1 VDLKPGV
8 RAEAALAALLFSLL
22 IIGSVSYSAPITDTH
37 YPLNDG
43 WNGCSQIYEMTQRP
57 QLLYSY
63 QTPLPNATSLIA
75 IIGPTIP
82 FQSSETA
89 ELRTFLQNGGT
100 VLLADDFGTGNGL
113 LQSLNVSAR
122 FSGQP
127 LADLYFYSRTPS
139 FPLVS
144 DFVPDPVSSNITA
157 LILDHPT
164 YIEILNAAL
173 VKVVAL
179 SSPFSFLDLHNNGT
193 LSANENTQ
201 AYPVIATTH
210 IGAGL
215 LVLVANA
222 NMFDNELINLFNN
235 QLLFRNLLR
244 IASGTTVFD
253 LAHLKSA
260 PLTNPRITFRK
271 ELDTSLT
278 LLYSTVVQGSVV
290 AGLILVFAV
299 IFLVI
304 GRQRKTRGYP
314 NQQSTLHTDPTYR
327 FKEAK

>member
-1 VDLKPGV
+1 MKFGV
-8 RAEAALAALLFSLL
+8 RAKAALAACLLSFL
-22 IIGSVSYSAPITDTH
+22 IIGSVSYSAPITETH

-43 WNGCSQIYEMTQRP
+43 WNGCSQIYAMTPRP

-63 QTPLPNATSLIA
+63 QTPLPIATALIT

-89 ELRTFLQNGGT
+89 ELRSFLQNGGT

-113 LQSLNVSAR
+113 LQDLNVSAR
-122 FSGQP
+122 FSGQA
-127 LADLYFYSRTPS
+127 LADLYFYSKTSS
-139 FPLVS
+139 FPLIS
-144 DFVPDPVSSNITA
+144 DLVPDPLSRNITA
-157 LILDHPT
+157 LMLDHPT
-164 YIEILNAAL
+164 YIEILNPSL

-179 SSPFSFLDLHNNGT
+179 SSPFSFVDLQNNGI
-193 LSANENTQ
+193 LSPNETTQ

-210 IGAGL
+210 IGTGL
-215 LVLVANA
+215 LVLVANS
-222 NMFDNELINLFNN
+222 NMFDNELIELFNN
-235 QLLFRNLLR
+235 QLFFRNLLR

-278 LLYSTVVQGSVV
+278 VLQSTLVQSLAV
-290 AGLILVFAV
+290 AGLILVFAGV
-299 IFLVI
+299 FLVM
-304 GRQRKTRGYP
+304 GRQRKTRGYTT
-314 NQQSTLHTDPTYR
+314 QQSTLHTDPTYR

>member
-1 VDLKPGV
+1 MKLGV
-8 RAEAALAALLFSLL
+8 RAEAALAAFLLSFL
-22 IIGSVSYSAPITDTH
+22 IIGSVSYSAPITETH
-37 YPLNDG
+37 YPLNNG
-43 WNGCSQIYEMTQRP
+43 WNGCSQIYAMTPRP

-63 QTPLPNATSLIA
+63 QTPLPNATALIA

-89 ELRTFLQNGGT
+89 ELRSFLQNGGT

-122 FSGQP
+122 FSGQA
-127 LADLYFYSRTPS
+127 LADLYFYSKAPS

-144 DFVPDPVSSNITA
+144 DFVPDPLNSNITA

-164 YIEILNAAL
+164 YIEILNPSL
-173 VKVVAL
+173 VKAVAL
-179 SSPFSFLDLHNNGT
+179 SSPFSFADLHNNDT
-193 LSANENTQ
+193 LSPNEKTQ

-222 NMFDNELINLFNN
+222 NMFDNELIELFNN
-235 QLLFRNLLR
+235 QLFFRNLLR

-278 LLYSTVVQGSVV
+278 ILYSTVVQGSVV
-290 AGLILVFAV
+290 AGLILVFAGV
-299 IFLVI
+299 FLVM
-304 GRQRKTRGYP
+304 RRRRRTRGYP
-314 NQQSTLHTDPTYR
+314 TQESTLHTDPTYR
-327 FKEAK
+327 FKEAE

>member
-1 VDLKPGV
+1 
-8 RAEAALAALLFSLL
+8 
-22 IIGSVSYSAPITDTH
+22 
-37 YPLNDG
+37 
-43 WNGCSQIYEMTQRP
+43 M
-57 QLLYSY
+57 
-63 QTPLPNATSLIA
+63 
-75 IIGPTIP
+75 
-82 FQSSETA
+82 
-89 ELRTFLQNGGT
+89 
-100 VLLADDFGTGNGL
+100 LLADDFGTGNGL

-122 FSGQP
+122 FSGQA
-127 LADLYFYSRTPS
+127 LSDLYFYSRTPS

-164 YIEILNAAL
+164 YIEILNPAL

-179 SSPFSFLDLHNNGT
+179 SSPFSFVDLHNNGT
-193 LSANENTQ
+193 LSPNENTQ
-201 AYPVIATTH
+201 AYPVVATTH

-244 IASGTTVFD
+244 IAPGTTVFD

-271 ELDTSLT
+271 ELDTSIMV
-278 LLYSTVVQGSVV
+278 LYSPVVRSFVV
-290 AGLILVFAV
+290 AGLILVFGGV
-299 IFLVI
+299 FLI
-304 GRQRKTRGYP
+304 MGRRRKIRAYP
-314 NQQSTLHTDPTYR
+314 TQESTLHTDPTYR

>member
-1 VDLKPGV
+1 MKLGV
-8 RAEAALAALLFSLL
+8 RAKAALAALLFSLL
-22 IIGSVSYSAPITDTH
+22 IIGSVSYSAPISEPY

-43 WNGCSQIYEMTQRP
+43 WNGCSQIYEMTP
-57 QLLYSY
+57 GPELLYSY
-63 QTPLPNATSLIA
+63 QTPLPNHTALIT

-82 FQSSETA
+82 FLSSETA
-89 ELRTFLQNGGT
+89 ELRSFLQNGGT

-122 FSGQP
+122 FSGQA

-144 DFVPDPVSSNITA
+144 DFVPDPLTSNVTA

-164 YIEILNAAL
+164 YIEILNPAL

-179 SSPFSFLDLHNNGT
+179 SSPFSFVDLHNNDT
-193 LSANENTQ
+193 LSPNENTQ

-210 IGAGL
+210 IGGGL
-215 LVLVANA
+215 LVLVANS

-235 QLLFRNLLR
+235 QLFFRNLLR

-253 LAHLKSA
+253 LAHLRSA

-290 AGLILVFAV
+290 AALILVFAG
-299 IFLVI
+299 IFLVMD
-304 GRQRKTRGYP
+304 RRRKTRGYP
-314 NQQSTLHTDPTYR
+314 TQQSTLHTDPTYR
-327 FKEAK
+327 FKEAE